1 MLDIYLDNC
10 CYNRI
15 LDDRSQSKI
24 YYERNSIL
32 LILELA
38 EKSAI
43 RLIGSEMLLKEINDT
58 NDVYRKSVLQM
69 LYGLCSKEVTITSPI
84 LDRAEE
90 IRHNSNIKYK
100 DSIHLACAESAKVD
114 ALLTTDKK
122 FISNSSLIEKFTDV
136 MNPNQWLLEVLY

>member
-69 LYGLCSKEVTITSPI
+69 LYGLCSKEVPITSPI